1 MIVREESAD
10 RTAEDT
16 AVRRPPDLAPL
27 ELRGRREKVN
37 GTLADLAAVACYIA
51 LSLVVFGPLWI
62 NLGRGYMGNGL
73 QDQNMWEWFFAVTA
87 KNLVNLEDPLFTALQ
102 NVPDGVN
109 MMANT
114 AMLGLSVP
122 LAPVTLLFGPHVTWA
137 VGLSGGLA
145 ATSAAWYWMLSR
157 YVVPSRLAAGIGAG
171 FCGFAPPII
180 SHANAHP
187 NFVALFLIPLIV
199 LRLMKLVHCGRP
211 VRDGVILGL
220 LVAWQILLGEEP
232 LLIAATGILVFG
244 IVYICL
250 KPAVARAA
258 ARRFLAGVS
267 LGAAVCLA
275 IVGYPLWFQF
285 FGPQGYRSIEH
296 GPVGNDA
303 AALTAFSSESIAGHP
318 LVAGNLSINPTEENA
333 FFGWPL
339 LSLVVVIA
347 IWLWR
352 SAGVKTL
359 AITTFVMAALS
370 LGVELA
376 VNGEKTGIPGP
387 WVLLSDLPLFE
398 TVIESRLALG
408 CVPLIGMLLALAS
421 DRVVALAATYNSA
434 ADRNDVVDAKAD
446 GTNAPGGM
454 PLRLLWFGTLVAI
467 LLPVAPTPLEV
478 VDRPVTPNFFAD
490 GTWKDYVKPGT
501 SVVSVPL
508 PSPEY
513 ARALRWQV
521 DAGLEYPIAE
531 GYFLGPNGPE
541 RKGNYGAVRRPT
553 SKLLRDVAE
562 TGEVPEIT
570 DGDRAVASEDMRFW
584 RAGVVVLPAH
594 PKQGEL
600 RETVNLLLGRQGRQV
615 ADVWIWE
622 M

>member
-1 MIVREESAD
+1 MIVREESAEG
-10 RTAEDT
+10 TVEDD
-16 AVRRPPDLAPL
+16 AVRRPPGLSPQAPQ
-27 ELRGRREKVN
+27 GGREKRG
-37 GTLADLAAVACYIA
+37 GTLADLTAVACYVA
-51 LSLVVFGPLWI
+51 LSLVVFGPLWT

-87 KNLVNLEDPLFTALQ
+87 KNLVNLENPLFTALQ

-145 ATSAAWYWMLSR
+145 ATSAAWYWVLSR

-199 LRLMKLVHCGRP
+199 LRLMKLTRGERP
-211 VRDGVILGL
+211 IRDGVILGL
-220 LVAWQILLGEEP
+220 LVAYQVFLGEEP
-232 LLIAATGILVFG
+232 LLIAATGIIVFG

-250 KPAVARAA
+250 RPAAARAA
-258 ARRFLAGVS
+258 VRPFLTGVGI
-267 LGAAVCLA
+267 GAAVCLV

-285 FGPQGYRSIEH
+285 FGPQGYRAIEH
-296 GPVGNDA
+296 GSVGNDA

-339 LSLVVVIA
+339 LILVVVIA
-347 IWLWR
+347 VWLWR
-352 SAGVKTL
+352 SATAKAL
-359 AITTFVMAALS
+359 AISTFVMAALS
-370 LGVELA
+370 LGGELA
-376 VNGEKTGIPGP
+376 VNGEKTGVPGP
-387 WVLLSDLPLFE
+387 WQLLSDLPLFE
-398 TVIESRLALG
+398 SVIESRLALG

-421 DRVVALAATYNSA
+421 DRVVTLSA
-434 ADRNDVVDAKAD
+434 AYRGSVARLEDDKKDDTA
-446 GTNAPGGM
+446 GGM

-467 LLPVAPTPLEV
+467 LLPIAPTPLEV
-478 VDRPVTPNFFAD
+478 VDRPTTPKFFAD
-490 GTWKDYVKPGT
+490 GVWQDYVEPGT
-501 SVVSVPL
+501 SVVTVPL

-521 DAGLEYPIAE
+521 DAGLRYPIAE
-531 GYFLGPNGPE
+531 GYFLGPDGPE

-553 SKLLRDVAE
+553 SRLLRDVAD
-562 TGEVPEIT
+562 TGEVPEVT
-570 DGDRAVASEDMRFW
+570 DADRAAAGEDMRFW

-600 RETVNLLLGRQGRQV
+600 RETVNSLLGQQGRQV

-622 M
+622 L